1 VLPSLLTAL
10 FFALST
16 LFAQRSIKAVG
27 STRANI
33 GRLVVAYV
41 VLGVYAHLLGNG
53 MGGVGRNWLLLSG
66 VVGMGLGDLA
76 FFFALP
82 RVGSRLTVLI
92 TQCLAAPIAAV
103 VDWLWLGT
111 NITSPQILFGLVILA
126 GVGIALMPSK
136 SSPPHVQL
144 RASGFLYALAAAG
157 GQGLGA
163 VISRKAKLCATLAGE
178 NIDGITAAYQRIAG
192 GLIIT
197 LAYFAVAALL
207 QKSNSPFLPKPVPSS
222 ALRTWG
228 SYLWIPVNATCGA
241 ILGVSCYQWALFTTP
256 SAIVMPI
263 VATTPL
269 VIIPFTYWFEGERP
283 SRRSLLGGLLAV
295 AGAVGLALAR

>member
-27 STRANI
+27 STHANI
-33 GRLVVAYV
+33 GRLVVAFV
-41 VLGVYAHLLGNG
+41 VLGAYAHILGNG
-53 MGGVGRNWLLLSG
+53 MGGAGRDWLLLSG

-111 NITSPQILFGLVILA
+111 NITPTQTLFGLVILA

-136 SSPPHVQL
+136 SSPPHVHL
-144 RASGFLYALAAAG
+144 RASGFLYALAAAA
-157 GQGLGA
+157 GQGIGA
-163 VISRKAKLCATLAGE
+163 VISRKAKLCASLAGQ
-178 NIDGITAAYQRIAG
+178 NLDGITAAYQRIAG
-192 GLIIT
+192 GLVIT
-197 LAYFAVAALL
+197 LAYFAIAALL
-207 QKSNSPFLPKPVPSS
+207 ERSNTSFLPKPVPPDGP
-222 ALRTWG
+222 RTWKR
-228 SYLWIPVNATCGA
+228 YLWIPVNASCGA

-295 AGAVGLALAR
+295 AGAVGLSLAR